1 MLLSGTA
8 LRASGRLLKYSG
20 PHRTS
25 LVSQRCFSSAPKKPS
40 SSQFVW
46 QVGTAAALV
55 ATYMG
60 VNHLVSNIS
69 KEEDDY
75 DEDSPGKTHR

>member
-1 MLLSGTA
+1 M
-8 LRASGRLLKYSG
+8 
-20 PHRTS
+20 
-25 LVSQRCFSSAPKKPS
+25 
-40 SSQFVW
+40 W

-60 VNHLVSNIS
+60 VNQLMTNIS

-75 DEDSPGKTHR
+75 DEDSPGKTHSARGQYARILQV